1 MKKNNRRLTWLLLF
15 SALLYNT
22 SFCNADDSKNQSS
35 HTYKPILH
43 VAFNPWQ
50 PFRMLEAGSFAGI
63 DIDLLNQLA
72 QEHQIKIQYVQCPW
86 MRCLLMMQTGELDL
100 ISGIAW
106 RPERAEYIQYIQ
118 PAFYSCATRFYVRKG
133 DANRLQQESDLEKLR
148 IGMVRGSAYYADFD
162 NNTKL
167 DKYAVTQE
175 ATLLPLLAAKRID
188 AYIGTDCQADYE
200 LSLSRWHDDF
210 VKAPFKPKDNT
221 LLFLGL
227 SKQSPWLN
235 EAAALGQ
242 SLQQVLNNGFVTQV
256 QQHYYRKAVD

>member
-1 MKKNNRRLTWLLLF
+1 MQKNNRRFTWLLLL
-15 SALLYNT
+15 SALLYPA
-22 SFCNADDSKNQSS
+22 SFCNADDSKEQVLDAEQPVL
-35 HTYKPILH
+35 Y

-50 PFRMLEAGSFAGI
+50 PFRMLEAGDFSGI

-106 RPERAEYIQYIQ
+106 RPERAEYIQYIK

-133 DANRLQQESDLEKLR
+133 EAHRLQQESDLEKLR
-148 IGMVRGSAYYADFD
+148 VGMVRGSAYYADFD
-162 NNTKL
+162 NNTTL
-167 DKYAVTQE
+167 NKYAVTQE

-200 LSLSRWHDDF
+200 LSLSSWHNDF
-210 VKAPFKPKDNT
+210 VKAPFQPKDNT

-227 SKQSPWLN
+227 SKRSTWLN
-235 EAAALGQ
+235 EATALGQ
-242 SLQQVLNNGFVTQV
+242 SLQQVLNNGFSTQV
-256 QQHYYRKAVD
+256 QQHYYRQATE